1 MRRQDFNRHWDFF
14 LENKYEGKVN
24 LPHDYSIIQKR
35 NPDCLSGGGNGYFP
49 GGTAEYRKIFT
60 APSEWKGK
68 TAILE
73 FEGVYMNAVVR
84 LNGNIIGRHPYG
96 YTTFHC
102 ELSPYLLYDSENEL
116 SVSVNNSALPNT
128 RWYSGSGIYRPVW
141 LMVGEAVH
149 IKPWGVFSAAKKTA
163 EKESVLSVKT
173 EVENRSSADAEVA
186 IRTTIIDDAGNYVGV
201 KEENALIPGKEN
213 AEIEQLLTISPARLW
228 SVDDPYLYTI
238 KIEVIKDGRIID
250 EAVLQTGIR
259 SVSFDSSHG
268 FRLNGVQMKLKGGNV
283 HHDCGILGARAF
295 ARAEE
300 RKAELLKANGFNAV
314 RCAHNPPSPAFL
326 DACDRIGLLVMDEA
340 FDVWNEG
347 KVANDYSLYFSEWWK
362 KDLDSMI
369 RRDRNHPSIIMWS
382 TGNEIGERDGR
393 SDGYKY
399 AAELAEF
406 VRKLDN
412 TRAVTNGICWVAE
425 LRCSPIGVNM
435 LTAPKEFDYWGKAT
449 ESFAQPLDVVGYN
462 YWFSRY
468 KEDAVKYPE
477 RVICGT
483 ESYLWDSLKY
493 GDSMEEYPNVIG
505 DFYWTALDYLGEV
518 GVGNVRYGGETEVIG
533 YPWHVAFCGDIDI
546 CGFKRP
552 QSYFRDCVWGLA
564 EEPYIAV
571 YKPQFYGKNPVLW
584 GWSWPDVTASWD
596 WPGYEGK
603 PTAAEIYSTDDEVEL
618 FLNGKS
624 LGRKPAGKANGYR
637 ALFELIYEPGELA
650 AAGYRN
656 GEETSRHILRT
667 PGKAA
672 GIRLIPDRI
681 KLKAAYGDLSYI
693 TVEIVDSMG
702 NVVYNAENKIFFSVC
717 GAGSLIAVGS
727 SNPVSEEMYTG
738 NERCAY
744 EGRAMAVV
752 CTDGKVGEIV
762 VTVMAEGLPAARTV
776 LEAEQP

>member
-1 MRRQDFNRHWDFF
+1 
-14 LENKYEGKVN
+14 
-24 LPHDYSIIQKR
+24 
-35 NPDCLSGGGNGYFP
+35 
-49 GGTAEYRKIFT
+49 
-60 APSEWKGK
+60 
-68 TAILE
+68 
-73 FEGVYMNAVVR
+73 
-84 LNGNIIGRHPYG
+84 
-96 YTTFHC
+96 
-102 ELSPYLLYDSENEL
+102 
-116 SVSVNNSALPNT
+116 
-128 RWYSGSGIYRPVW
+128 
-141 LMVGEAVH
+141 
-149 IKPWGVFSAAKKTA
+149 
-163 EKESVLSVKT
+163 
-173 EVENRSSADAEVA
+173 
-186 IRTTIIDDAGNYVGV
+186 
-201 KEENALIPGKEN
+201 
-213 AEIEQLLTISPARLW
+213 
-228 SVDDPYLYTI
+228 
-238 KIEVIKDGRIID
+238 
-250 EAVLQTGIR
+250 
-259 SVSFDSSHG
+259 
-268 FRLNGVQMKLKGGNV
+268 
-283 HHDCGILGARAF
+283 
-295 ARAEE
+295 
-300 RKAELLKANGFNAV
+300 
-314 RCAHNPPSPAFL
+314 
-326 DACDRIGLLVMDEA
+326 
-340 FDVWNEG
+340 
-347 KVANDYSLYFSEWWK
+347 
-362 KDLDSMI
+362 
-369 RRDRNHPSIIMWS
+369 
-382 TGNEIGERDGR
+382 
-393 SDGYKY
+393 
-399 AAELAEF
+399 
-406 VRKLDN
+406 
-412 TRAVTNGICWVAE
+412 
-425 LRCSPIGVNM
+425 
-435 LTAPKEFDYWGKAT
+435 
-449 ESFAQPLDVVGYN
+449 
-462 YWFSRY
+462 
-468 KEDAVKYPE
+468 
-477 RVICGT
+477 
-483 ESYLWDSLKY
+483 
-493 GDSMEEYPNVIG
+493 MEEYPNVIG

-624 LGRKPAGKANGYR
+624 LGRKPAGKANGYK

-672 GIRLIPDRI
+672 GIRIIPDRI